1 MLSAVLSYMPFIKRI
16 ETKRTLTSPIED
28 YVMDSPIADYVWSI
42 GHKRFILQT
51 KQGSDVFIQ
60 TLYVYRKPRKS
71 HKKPKSL
78 SSVMKKRSKCQSN
91 LCIVLEECV
100 Y

>member
-1 MLSAVLSYMPFIKRI
+1 MFSAVRFYMSFIKRI
-16 ETKRTLTSPIED
+16 ETKCTLTSPTKY
-28 YVMDSPIADYVWSI
+28 YVVNLPIADYVWSI
-42 GHKRFILQT
+42 GHKRFILQA

-60 TLYVYRKPRKS
+60 THYIYRKPRKS
-71 HKKPKSL
+71 RKKPKLL
-78 SSVMKKRSKCQSN
+78 SSVMKKRSKFQSN